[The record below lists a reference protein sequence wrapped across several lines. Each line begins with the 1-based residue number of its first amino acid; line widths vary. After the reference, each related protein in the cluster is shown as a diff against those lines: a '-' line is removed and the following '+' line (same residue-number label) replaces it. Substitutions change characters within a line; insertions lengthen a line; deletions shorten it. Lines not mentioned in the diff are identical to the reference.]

1 MNGSVQERAILP
13 TLKDP
18 VLISAFASPQKSGST
33 AASALS
39 YLAQQWNATPVT
51 EFGAEHL
58 YSYSRIRPQ
67 LVSTADGERM
77 LQWPTNTVY
86 LAQPEGIDHSF
97 LILIGTEPSM
107 GWQDFME
114 TILAFCHRN
123 KIETAIT
130 LHSAPANV
138 SHRLEAPVMGVY
150 GSQELE
156 ASFRLPP
163 TVFQDGP
170 MSFAAVLSLNLNA
183 QGVQTADLIALEPFY
198 TPGLPDAGA
207 ALSLVRVLDRTF
219 GTTTPLEGLTQTATE
234 QRQAFEAAMGDT
246 PHLRALADRLEQ
258 QSNAPAL
265 LQMGGEEELSISDV
279 MNEVGRILGT

>member
-97 LILIGTEPSM
+97 LILIG
-107 GWQDFME
+107 
-114 TILAFCHRN
+114 
-123 KIETAIT
+123 
-130 LHSAPANV
+130 
-138 SHRLEAPVMGVY
+138 
-150 GSQELE
+150 
-156 ASFRLPP
+156 
-163 TVFQDGP
+163 
-170 MSFAAVLSLNLNA
+170 
-183 QGVQTADLIALEPFY
+183 
-198 TPGLPDAGA
+198 
-207 ALSLVRVLDRTF
+207 
-219 GTTTPLEGLTQTATE
+219 
-234 QRQAFEAAMGDT
+234 
-246 PHLRALADRLEQ
+246 
-258 QSNAPAL
+258 
-265 LQMGGEEELSISDV
+265 
-279 MNEVGRILGT
+279 